1 MNTNTMTHKLLKAGL
16 GLGLALGLAHNTAA
30 QTVTRHLPQNG
41 PIAFAVEVPASAST
55 VYLSGQIPDRIDAQN
70 YGTTEQQTVSVLRK
84 IETQLKAMNLS
95 MQDVVKMTV
104 FLVGDPAKN
113 NVMDFAG
120 FMNGYSQ
127 FFPNGSAHR
136 PARSTMQVAKL
147 VNPGWL
153 VEIEVIAVR
162 SR

>member
-1 MNTNTMTHKLLKAGL
+1 MRHTLLYKLL
-16 GLGLALGLAHNTAA
+16 GLGLALGVAHGAAA
-30 QTVTRHLPQNG
+30 QGVTRHLPQNG
-41 PIAFAVEVPASAST
+41 PIAFAVEVPATAST
-55 VYLSGQIPDRIDAQN
+55 VYLSGQVPDRVDAQSF
-70 YGTTEQQTVSVLRK
+70 GTTEQQTVSVLKK
-84 IETQLKAMNLS
+84 IEAQLKAMNLS

-104 FLVGDPAKN
+104 FLVGDPASN
-113 NVMDFAG
+113 NAMDFAG
-120 FMNGYSQ
+120 FMKGYSQ

-162 SR
+162 TR

>member
-1 MNTNTMTHKLLKAGL
+1 MKNTMLYKLL
-16 GLGLALGLAHNTAA
+16 GLGMVLGMA
-30 QTVTRHLPQNG
+30 QGSVVAQGVVRHLPASG
-41 PIAFAVEVPASAST
+41 PIAHAVEVPANAAT
-55 VYLSGQIPDRIDAQN
+55 VYLSGQIPDRINEQS

-84 IETQLKAMNLS
+84 IEAQLKGMSLS

-104 FLVGDPAKN
+104 FLVGDPASSN
-113 NVMDFAG
+113 AMDFAG
-120 FMNGYSQ
+120 FMKGYSQ

-162 SR
+162 AR